1 MTSTQ
6 SPENVPS
13 PDNHQATSAEELT
26 TENAGQATTAEE
38 AMEAVAGVD
47 GHVSES
53 AYTPSDNEESANEDD
68 DATSN

>member
-1 MTSTQ
+1 MTPTEST
-6 SPENVPS
+6 E
-13 PDNHQATSAEELT
+13 NHQATSAEELT

-53 AYTPSDNEESANEDD
+53 AYSPSDDQEPDNEDD
-68 DATSN
+68 DSTST